1 MRIPAGL
8 AHRIAAE
15 QGGVVVD
22 EIQKPALRAIPWAR
36 TLSWKPR
43 WYQEQVPELLAK
55 YRHMS
60 VEAGCHRKGEMVLM
74 YDGSTKAVE
83 DIVVGDS
90 LIGPDSF
97 PRMVMELKRGKDTM
111 YKIETINGQ
120 KMFVNGNHLLVLQ
133 RTCRYN
139 RKISKK
145 PRKDYRGENPFDIIS
160 VEEYLKKSDNYKYL
174 WKMISAPFVDWGD
187 RCCDVSVDPYF
198 MGVLLG
204 DGSVKTSIAVTTGDI
219 EIKEE
224 VFFQARKWG
233 LSVNTV
239 EGCGCNTYYLSAT
252 RWSKNPLRDALAK
265 NGVGGTTCGDKRI
278 PKEYLISSKENR
290 LQLLAGLIDT
300 DGCLS
305 DGCFDYV
312 SKSQGLCDD
321 IAFLGRSLGFR
332 VTTTSCF
339 KKCQTGAI
347 GLYFRCC
354 ISGDLS
360 YVPVRL
366 CRKKANER
374 LQIKSVNRFG
384 FSVEKVSDSEDYFGF
399 VLDRDHQYLTDTFLV
414 THNTGL
420 GKTRM
425 ISMVC
430 RDFGLQAVV
439 TSPFGS
445 IVEQTYREFQQD
457 LGKSRVGMYGCG
469 RHDVDKDVVVA
480 TSQALMRLEKD
491 DPRYQNFAKRGLMV
505 FDESHMTAADTLH
518 KLCFGM
524 FEKVPYR
531 LFLSGWQGRTDG
543 LQTLLDAI
551 TGDVRLRM
559 DVKQGV
565 DQGFLARP
573 MIRILDVESCM
584 STYKHDDVMK
594 ETQKVL
600 YYNPIVIKKVANFAN
615 QMVDHGRPT
624 FILVDEID
632 QYPELAKYLKHPSVF
647 AHACSD
653 VKRLEKLGLKKSNPL
668 EVVDRFN
675 QGEFPI
681 LVGTSAV
688 GTGVDVRIPRAGV
701 YFAGGMSEIS
711 VRQGMGRM
719 TRLVEGKTDFVWLD
733 IDIVDHPSMHRHA
746 AKREEIYRRIYPDV
760 LHVQF

>member
-1 MRIPAGL
+1 MKVIIDNPSWARVEGGNLRKMAESCTYTDLRVAFEIRRLGKVVAKMKRSRWTDDGARLTAIAENEAEAQRLKSERVKSLLREEDGAVRIPAGL

-60 VEAGCHRKGEMVLM
+60 VELA
-74 YDGSTKAVE
+74 
-83 DIVVGDS
+83 
-90 LIGPDSF
+90 
-97 PRMVMELKRGKDTM
+97 
-111 YKIETINGQ
+111 
-120 KMFVNGNHLLVLQ
+120 
-133 RTCRYN
+133 
-139 RKISKK
+139 
-145 PRKDYRGENPFDIIS
+145 
-160 VEEYLKKSDNYKYL
+160 
-174 WKMISAPFVDWGD
+174 
-187 RCCDVSVDPYF
+187 
-198 MGVLLG
+198 
-204 DGSVKTSIAVTTGDI
+204 TG
-219 EIKEE
+219 
-224 VFFQARKWG
+224 
-233 LSVNTV
+233 T
-239 EGCGCNTYYLSAT
+239 
-252 RWSKNPLRDALAK
+252 
-265 NGVGGTTCGDKRI
+265 
-278 PKEYLISSKENR
+278 
-290 LQLLAGLIDT
+290 
-300 DGCLS
+300 
-305 DGCFDYV
+305 
-312 SKSQGLCDD
+312 
-321 IAFLGRSLGFR
+321 
-332 VTTTSCF
+332 
-339 KKCQTGAI
+339 
-347 GLYFRCC
+347 
-354 ISGDLS
+354 
-360 YVPVRL
+360 
-366 CRKKANER
+366 
-374 LQIKSVNRFG
+374 
-384 FSVEKVSDSEDYFGF
+384 
-399 VLDRDHQYLTDTFLV
+399 
-414 THNTGL
+414 
-420 GKTRM
+420 GKTRV

-491 DPRYQNFAKRGLMV
+491 DPRYQNFAKRGLMI

-551 TGDVRLRM
+551 TGEVRLRM

-573 MIRILDVESCM
+573 IIRILDIESCM

-675 QGEFPI
+675 RGEFPI

-719 TRLVEGKTDFVWLD
+719 TRLVDGKTDFVWLD
-733 IDIVDHPSMHRHA
+733 IDVVDHPSMHRHA
-746 AKREEIYRRIYPDV
+746 AKREEIYRRIHSDV